1 MAMST
6 ALPLLLLL
14 SASSSMSTVQG
25 VEANDAAALLAFKAA
40 AVGDGGY
47 RLLSWNA
54 SSTGEF
60 CSWEGVTCQG
70 KPRRVVALNLSSHGL
85 NGVLSPAIGN
95 MSSLKVLNLGSNMLS
110 GAIPASLGRLQHLE
124 ILNLSSNSL
133 SGDIPTNLSSCT
145 SLTTI
150 ELQSNQLYGRLPPE
164 LGNKLTRL
172 EVLKLWKNNLTGTIP
187 TSLANL
193 SSLSFVSLAFN
204 QFEGTIPSGLGGI
217 AGLRHLD
224 LAYNHISGEPPRS
237 IYNLSS
243 FEVLQLEGNMLHGE
257 IPNDIGKYGEGSSIS
272 TLGDV
277 YSLGI
282 LLLEMFTGRS
292 PTDDMFRGS
301 LDLHKFSEDAL
312 PERIWEIADS
322 TMWMHQGAY
331 NSPSRSRTQSCL
343 VSVIALGISCSK
355 KQPRERILIHD
366 AAIQIHAIRD
376 SYLMFA
382 KPFFCA

>member
-224 LAYNHISGEPPRS
+224 LAYNHISAIVHCDLKPSNILLGEDKSACVGDFGISRILPKSAS
-237 IYNLSS
+237 IALKNSNSTLGVRGS
-243 FEVLQLEGNMLHGE
+243 
-257 IPNDIGKYGEGSSIS
+257 IGYIAPEYGEGSSIS

-292 PTDDMFRGS
+292 PTDDMFREWRRQGQIEARIRCQQGIR
-301 LDLHKFSEDAL
+301 EDIG
-312 PERIWEIADS
+312 EGEVTVES
-322 TMWMHQGAY
+322 SHQDAGDVGDRDY
-331 NSPSRSRTQSCL
+331 PS
-343 VSVIALGISCSK
+343 SK
-355 KQPRERILIHD
+355 L
-366 AAIQIHAIRD
+366 
-376 SYLMFA
+376 L
-382 KPFFCA
+382 FF